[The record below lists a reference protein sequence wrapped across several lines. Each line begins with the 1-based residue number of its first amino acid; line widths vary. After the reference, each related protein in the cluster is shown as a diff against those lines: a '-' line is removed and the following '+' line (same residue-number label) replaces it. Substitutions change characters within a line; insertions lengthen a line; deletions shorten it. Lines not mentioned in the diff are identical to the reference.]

1 MLPLKEAQDGDV
13 RLICWNISGW
23 KKDAPDI
30 IIIGRRGKASRSKTR
45 LSYKHVKKTS
55 FHKLEINNSLRYTSF
70 GNGQAFESKNGN
82 IELITIHRINVEAQS
97 GGKHSHNTA
106 YERRHI

>member
-1 MLPLKEAQDGDV
+1 EAQDGDV

-23 KKDAPDI
+23 KKIPFDGD
-30 IIIGRRGKASRSKTR
+30 RVFLEWKASRSKTR
-45 LSYKHVKKTS
+45 LSYKNVKKTS
-55 FHKLEINNSLRYTSF
+55 FHKLEVNNSLRYTSF